1 MCIIYRKY
9 TLLFVPGIQHV
20 FLGEVSHRYYS
31 QGVFCIPGLRLGH
44 KKNFGHNSYISCVDQ
59 SYILKDTKLFK
70 FDLSWAANTA

>member
-9 TLLFVPGIQHV
+9 TLLFVAGIQHV

-44 KKNFGHNSYISCVDQ
+44 KKTWGIIPTFHM
-59 SYILKDTKLFK
+59 
-70 FDLSWAANTA
+70 